1 MMPNTRFGG
10 AGGGPQRY
18 YSSRFGTVEIDF
30 NSLNWAAAA
39 EGMATA
45 ESPTCP
51 GMAVSI
57 FTRESTKTALEI
69 TVDYGTVY

>member
-1 MMPNTRFGG
+1 
-10 AGGGPQRY
+10 
-18 YSSRFGTVEIDF
+18 
-30 NSLNWAAAA
+30 
-39 EGMATA
+39 MATA
-45 ESPTCP
+45 ESPASP